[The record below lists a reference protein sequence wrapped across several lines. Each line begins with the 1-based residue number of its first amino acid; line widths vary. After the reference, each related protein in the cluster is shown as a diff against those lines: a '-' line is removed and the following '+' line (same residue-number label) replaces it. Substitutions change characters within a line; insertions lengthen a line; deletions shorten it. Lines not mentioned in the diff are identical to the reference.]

1 MYLPIVLIRS
11 TSTMCLSWMKWREE
25 AIALIANGAIL
36 FIGGK
41 SVEPYESIKKL
52 DLTYPIYPDHDDEY
66 LKECLENL
74 GDKGG

>member
-1 MYLPIVLIRS
+1 MERCDYKTDS
-11 TSTMCLSWMKWREE
+11 KWSNPLYR
-25 AIALIANGAIL
+25 GT
-36 FIGGK
+36 

-74 GDKGG
+74 GDKGGWYWINK

>member
-1 MYLPIVLIRS
+1 MTIR
-11 TSTMCLSWMKWREE
+11 WKD
-25 AIALIANGAIL
+25 AIIRLIANGATL
-36 FIGGK
+36 FIEESHRGK

-74 GDKGG
+74 GDKGGDIE